1 MNADWYLG
9 RSGFGEVHK
18 ALDKNS
24 QLYVAIKKT
33 LLEGDAMDLE
43 EESKVLMKCNSP
55 FIVRYHGLAR
65 EGNQLWVGYND
76 CWISS

>member
-24 QLYVAIKKT
+24 KLYVAIKKT

-43 EESKVLMKCNSP
+43 
-55 FIVRYHGLAR
+55 
-65 EGNQLWVGYND
+65 
-76 CWISS
+76 